1 MSTDAAMPR
10 EWSLFGIPA
19 RAVALFLRSRQGWQ
33 APVGFVLAATLAT
46 LFARRYDDQ
55 PFAQATALVL
65 APLLMACL
73 IGACAGSPFGEPERT
88 AALPLPALRLG
99 HLVGLVVLAAGCLL
113 VANAAFTWFEPPVE
127 EITVWVATS
136 ELEVAQALGRNLLA
150 FTGVALL
157 GARLLG
163 AGLAWVGPLGYG
175 LLSLVVLMLAR
186 TNEAGE
192 PIVPDWAVPVL
203 PGADDTATLA
213 AAGLLLIGLASVAR
227 SGASDARGDDTS

>member
-1 MSTDAAMPR
+1 M
-10 EWSLFGIPA
+10 
-19 RAVALFLRSRQGWQ
+19 
-33 APVGFVLAATLAT
+33 
-46 LFARRYDDQ
+46 
-55 PFAQATALVL
+55 
-65 APLLMACL
+65 
-73 IGACAGSPFGEPERT
+73 
-88 AALPLPALRLG
+88 
-99 HLVGLVVLAAGCLL
+99 
-113 VANAAFTWFEPPVE
+113 
-127 EITVWVATS
+127 WVAIS

-203 PGADDTATLA
+203 PGADDTAMLA